1 MTILLSP
8 HRPDRSQQGPT
19 PLPNEI
25 TRTHLLAGLS
35 REDRRVAALIAP
47 AGYGKTTLL
56 GQLARAAHAAG
67 QLVAWL
73 TLTHDEANPA
83 RLAQEL
89 ARTCRS
95 LPDFRDERY
104 QASADQSPEAAFTAL
119 ARDLNDLP
127 HNLLLIVDQ
136 TEMLGGTGGMW
147 LGTFLASLGEGHR
160 SAVAGFDLSH
170 LRLGRVLARG
180 GVHLLTTEHLAFT
193 DAEAAQFQALHPA
206 APHSAE
212 RWPLGLALCAAAIE
226 SGSTLTPQGY
236 QAELL
241 ASLPAHLE
249 DLLDAAATLPTWST
263 AEFQALG
270 VTPPA
275 DWAQL
280 LLGAGL
286 MVRLHG
292 DGTCRPHEVLTA
304 ALQKRL
310 DARPDASAG
319 LTRRAAR
326 RAEQQ
331 YRLLDAARL
340 YVQAGDA
347 EYAAEL
353 TRRHAPALEENGSFD
368 VLRRML
374 STLPPE
380 VMDAPLRLRRSLC
393 LLHAGDVTR
402 AEVSLRDLQDHPDT
416 RPEALFLLSVIAS
429 RRGDS
434 ARQLQLAGQGLQAGP
449 DDRLRTRLLR
459 VQASALN
466 VLGQQEQ
473 AREVTHVALTLATDT
488 AQHAEQAHLLALLN
502 ALNAF
507 THTPLPER
515 EAVIRAGL
523 RAYDRAGLH
532 AGRARLHASLAHL
545 QRLQGQLQDAHEE
558 LLTAQKLEQIS
569 PGPDGCLIHEELGD
583 LHRCHGHLHEARA
596 AYEQAMQCADLHGVT
611 YVQAS
616 LAYKLAGLARQAGQ
630 ATAAR
635 TWLTQARS
643 WNVEYPNCWNTR
655 AAHLHEGILAAQTGQ
670 SAAAIQH
677 LQVAIHSRLDL
688 EEQLRAYAWLEQLT
702 RNAHPEHAQ
711 YQRETENL
719 LQLLGSAAALQP
731 DRPQLTDLHSLLSVS
746 AGSAATQ
753 SRTAREPASQDVT
766 LDVRMLGGSVQ
777 ADVNGAPLRLAHSK
791 PAELLAWLALNGPS
805 TREQLVDALT
815 GGGTE
820 QRHVDYV
827 KISVRRL
834 RATLSETPGIHFNPV
849 EFHAGQYRLSP
860 QFTLQVDAHAVQVAR
875 HSYDPDMLARALDA
889 YTGPLLPHV
898 DSAWVDDLRL
908 ELEED
913 FITCALRLAELVRDT
928 NPELAVRACRQA
940 LVADPFQEE
949 AAQILVNLTR
959 DAGGHQEAQHLER
972 VCRRRLDHQLSA

>member
-1 MTILLSP
+1 MTIPLSP
-8 HRPDRSQQGPT
+8 HRPVRSQQGPT
-19 PLPNEI
+19 PLPSEI
-25 TRTHLLAGLS
+25 HRTHLLAGLS
-35 REDRRVAALIAP
+35 HPDRRVAALIAP

-67 QLVAWL
+67 QPVAWL
-73 TLTHDEANPA
+73 TLTHDEADPA

-95 LPDFRDERY
+95 LPDFQSERY
-104 QASADQSPEAAFTAL
+104 RASADQSPEAAFTAL

-136 TEMLGGTGGMW
+136 TEMLGGTSGAC

-160 SAVAGFDLSH
+160 SAVAGFDLTP

-193 DAEAAQFQALHPA
+193 DAEAAQFRALHPD
-206 APHSAE
+206 APPSEE
-212 RWPLGLALCAAAIE
+212 RWPLGLALHATASE
-226 SGSTLTPQGY
+226 SGSTLTPQAY
-236 QAELL
+236 QSELL
-241 ASLPAHLE
+241 AALPAHLD
-249 DLLDAAATLPTWST
+249 DLLDAAATLPTWSA
-263 AEFQALG
+263 AEFHALG

-275 DWAQL
+275 DWAQR

-304 ALQKRL
+304 ALQARL
-310 DARPDASAG
+310 SDRPDASAA

-331 YRLLDAARL
+331 HRPLDAARL

-347 EYAAEL
+347 ASAADL

-374 STLPPE
+374 DSLPPE
-380 VMDAPLRLRRSLC
+380 VLDAPLRLRRSLC

-402 AEVSLRDLQDHPDT
+402 AETGLRDLQDHPDT

-434 ARQLQLAGQGLQAGP
+434 ARQLRLAGQGLEAGP
-449 DDRLRTRLLR
+449 GDRLRTRLLR

-466 VLGQQEQ
+466 VLGQQDQ
-473 AREVTHVALTLATDT
+473 AREVTHAALALATDT

-507 THTPLPER
+507 TRTPLPER

-523 RAYDRAGLH
+523 RAYERAGLH

-545 QRLQGQLQDAHEE
+545 RRLQGQLQDAHDE
-558 LLTAQKLEQIS
+558 LRSAQKLEQIS
-569 PGPDGCLIHEELGD
+569 PGPDSCLIHEELGD
-583 LHRCHGHLHEARA
+583 LHRCHGHDDDARA
-596 AYEQAMQCADLHGVT
+596 AYEQAMQHADLHGVT

-616 LAYKLAGLARQAGQ
+616 LCYKLAGLARQAGQ
-630 ATAAR
+630 VPTAR
-635 TWLTQARS
+635 TWLAQARS
-643 WNVEYPNCWNTR
+643 WKVEHPNSWNTK

-670 SAAAIQH
+670 TAEAVQH
-677 LQVAIHSRLDL
+677 LQAALHSRLDL
-688 EEQLRAYAWLEQLT
+688 EEQLRAYAWLAQLT
-702 RNAHPEHAQ
+702 PDTDPTQAQ
-711 YQRETENL
+711 YQRELTDL
-719 LQLLGSAAALQP
+719 LDLLGSAAALQS
-731 DRPQLTDLHSLLSVS
+731 DRPHLTPATPPIAPAWAARATQV
-746 AGSAATQ
+746 AATQ
-753 SRTAREPASQDVT
+753 TPTSAGVT
-766 LDVRMLGGSVQ
+766 LDVRLLGGGVQ
-777 ADVNGAPLRLAHSK
+777 ADVNGVPLRLAHSK

-834 RATLSETPGIHFNPV
+834 RATLGETPGVPFNPV

-860 QFTLQVDAHAVQVAR
+860 QFTLRVDALAVQAAR
-875 HSYDPDMLARALDA
+875 PSHDPGTLARALDTYA
-889 YTGPLLPHV
+889 GPLLPQV
-898 DSAWVDDLRL
+898 GSAWVEDLRL

-913 FITCALRLAELVRDT
+913 VITCALRLAELVHETD
-928 NPELAVRACRQA
+928 PDLAARACRQA
-940 LVADPFQEE
+940 LSVDPFQQE
-949 AAQILVNLTR
+949 AARLLVNLARST
-959 DAGGHQEAQHLER
+959 GGHEEARHLER
-972 VCRRRLDHQLSA
+972 VCQRRLDHQLSA